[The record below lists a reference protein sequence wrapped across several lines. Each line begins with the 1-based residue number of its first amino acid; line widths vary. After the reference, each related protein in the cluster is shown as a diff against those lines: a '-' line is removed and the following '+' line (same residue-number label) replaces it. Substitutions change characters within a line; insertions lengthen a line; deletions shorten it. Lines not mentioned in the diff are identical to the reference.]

1 MTLLLQEP
9 IQKAQ
14 VLTQKLPVTK
24 EPGDLASQY
33 LAFVEAEE
41 ISISDAK
48 EDDVLLKEMVN

>member
-1 MTLLLQEP
+1 MTELLLQNRFRRR
-9 IQKAQ
+9 KF
-14 VLTQKLPVTK
+14 TQSYQLQR
-24 EPGDLASQY
+24 ARRFSFY